1 MPRRLR
7 PIGHD
12 DRLHIVDH
20 LDELRSRLI
29 VCASVLV
36 VVFAVCFVQSPRLL
50 DVLNAPLKHLPKN
63 AANHISGVTGDQ
75 VGERKH
81 LLNAAGDLDLLAQS
95 STLAPGDRT
104 LIGAAA
110 TQISGAAKSL
120 PSKTAGPV
128 PVTLGPGEPFTTTIT
143 VCFYFALLISL
154 PLLLYELIAFI
165 LPALSPREKSVFL
178 PIVWVAPVLF
188 FAGVVFTDI
197 IVLPAAIKFLQG
209 YNSEQF
215 QAFVQAQPFY
225 SFEVLTM
232 GAIGL
237 TFEMPLVLL
246 GLRAVG
252 VIDGNTL
259 TKHWR
264 YCIVIIAIIAAA
276 MPGADPVTTALE
288 TAPLITLLLISMVLL
303 KIADRRAA
311 RRAPHDLAPPR
322 YDSGGTG

>member
-12 DRLHIVDH
+12 DRLHVIDH

-29 VCASVLV
+29 VCGAVLV
-36 VVFAVCFVQSPRLL
+36 VVFAVCFAESPQLL
-50 DVLNAPLKHLPKN
+50 NVLNAPLKHLPKN

-81 LLNAAGDLDLLAQS
+81 ILKAVGDFDLLAQS
-95 STLAPGDRT
+95 QSLAASDRA
-104 LIGAAA
+104 LIRASADQLRDAAD
-110 TQISGAAKSL
+110 SL

-128 PVTLGPGEPFTTTIT
+128 PVTLGPGEPFTTTVT

-165 LPALSPREKSVFL
+165 LPALTAREKSVFL

-188 FAGVVFTDI
+188 FAGVVFTDL
-197 IVLPAAIKFLQG
+197 IVLPAAIRFLQG
-209 YNSEQF
+209 YNAEQF
-215 QAFVQAQPFY
+215 QAFVQARPFY
-225 SFEVLTM
+225 SFEVVTM

-246 GLRAVG
+246 GLRALG
-252 VIDGNTL
+252 LIDGNTL

-288 TAPLITLLLISMVLL
+288 TAPLIVLLLISMVLL
-303 KIADRRAA
+303 KLADRRAA
-311 RRAPHDLAPPR
+311 RRTPQDLAPPHA
-322 YDSGGTG
+322 G